1 MPTRGSPSRWHWLRQ
16 LPDVA
21 RITDRHRDA
30 ARIVLAS
37 IGKIRGKPTTAAP
50 WGLAGGNALI
60 AHQVSARRT
69 MDVDVFISELL
80 GDWKDIEA
88 AIEEGLASN
97 GYGVQAVDKLGGI
110 AGWDSDGDEEIGL
123 SEWIARAPGDDE
135 DVQVQVINFQLL
147 ARPVDMP
154 GIGPVL
160 ALPDVAGWKVVAF
173 SNRRMARDAFDIA
186 ELRIRFTVDELL
198 ELARE
203 RDLGLE
209 AADFADAGLY
219 LDRVDDAVLAAVLA
233 GTGRTPAW
241 VRQQLADWPRT
252 APPRKG

>member
-1 MPTRGSPSRWHWLRQ
+1 
-16 LPDVA
+16 VA
-21 RITDRHRDA
+21 RIADRHRDA

-37 IGKIRGKPTTAAP
+37 IGTIRGKPTPEAP

-88 AIEEGLASN
+88 AIEEGLSGR
-97 GYGVQAVDKLGGI
+97 GYSVQVVDKLGGI
-110 AGWDSDGDEEIGL
+110 VGWGSGGDEEIGL
-123 SEWIARAPGDDE
+123 SEWIARPPGDDE
-135 DVQVQVINFQLL
+135 DVQVQVSNFQLL
-147 ARPVDMP
+147 VGPVDMP

-160 ALPDVAGWKVVAF
+160 ALPDIAGWKAVAF
-173 SNRRMARDAFDIA
+173 SNRRMPRDAADLA
-186 ELRIRFTVDELL
+186 ELRTRFTVEELL

-203 RDLGLE
+203 RDPDLD

-219 LDRVDDAVLAAVLA
+219 LDRVDDTVLAAVLA

-241 VRQQLADWPRT
+241 VRQQLTGWPRT